1 MAAALPSFSDKTS
14 AWSGDKYELWRGTE
28 EEAAQ
33 ITTATIP
40 GFGGAGR
47 SRGHCLASVSYFV
60 LLLKVFLGCDDIS
73 QNRGGGKHFK
83 CFRKVFL
90 PVSFVQSFKSP
101 TIFPGGEKEG
111 RGNNSVKTEWE
122 AGYKLISWPFE
133 VVMQPKR
140 KWPRIDDVVKRTLT
154 THRCCPPFTQIQQA
168 GHKTTVGCRWCSGTC
183 VWTPGLSPGWLKH
196 SSTWFYTRVWCVCRH
211 GRSCDARSCS
221 QMGKNQKFQGPV
233 WKSTFSLPSSK
244 IWM

>member
-73 QNRGGGKHFK
+73 QNRGEGKHFK
-83 CFRKVFL
+83 CFCKVFL

-111 RGNNSVKTEWE
+111 RGNNSVKTERE
-122 AGYKLISWPFE
+122 AGYKLISCPFD

-140 KWPRIDDVVKRTLT
+140 K
-154 THRCCPPFTQIQQA
+154 
-168 GHKTTVGCRWCSGTC
+168 
-183 VWTPGLSPGWLKH
+183 
-196 SSTWFYTRVWCVCRH
+196 
-211 GRSCDARSCS
+211 
-221 QMGKNQKFQGPV
+221 
-233 WKSTFSLPSSK
+233 
-244 IWM
+244 